1 MWRRA
6 SLVDLEKVVKT
17 GILNDIKHRD
27 SMKCEGQHPEQ
38 TF

>member
-1 MWRRA
+1 MEESQLGCPR
-6 SLVDLEKVVKT
+6 EVVKT